1 MSLVSEIK
9 DPFRTAAMVTAF
21 NVRFTTL
28 GLANISTTFGIARSR
43 WQMAFGAQLPEMAVE
58 CGAARVL
65 NQYSGGEHRL
75 AAPVTVYIAHAAT
88 SYDDLLDDA
97 EEYFDAF
104 RLVVEQQLNDTFTRL
119 TWTGGD
125 PQGRPWTD
133 DPDVPD
139 LMLAVGFEVEF
150 IYQEESA

>member
-1 MSLVSEIK
+1 MSLTSEIK

-21 NVRFTTL
+21 NARFTTL
-28 GLANISTTFGIARSR
+28 GLANISTTFGIARAR
-43 WQMAFGAQLPEMAVE
+43 WQMAFGAQLPAMAVE

-65 NQYSGGEHRL
+65 NQWSGGEHRL
-75 AAPVTVYIAHAAT
+75 AVPVTVYIAHAAT

-97 EEYFDAF
+97 EEYFDAI

-133 DPDVPD
+133 DPNVPD
-139 LMLAVGFEVEF
+139 LILAVEFEVEV